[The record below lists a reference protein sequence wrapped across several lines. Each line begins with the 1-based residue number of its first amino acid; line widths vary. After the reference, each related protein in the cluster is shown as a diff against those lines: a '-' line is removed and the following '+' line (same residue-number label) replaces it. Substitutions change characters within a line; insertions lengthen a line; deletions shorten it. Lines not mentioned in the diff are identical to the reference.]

1 MAENEY
7 VTVQVHNEF
16 AKRID
21 QENDRQN
28 HRLTALEE
36 NFSMVQALAV
46 STEKLAVNMETMA
59 KELAKQGSKLD
70 ELEAKPAKRWDLV
83 VTTVI
88 AGILGALVTLV
99 TRGFLT

>member
-99 TRGFLT
+99 TRGFIG